1 MAQFF
6 IHRPVF
12 AWVLSI
18 VIMLAGAMSIFTLP
32 LEQYPDIAPPRV
44 SINTLYTGASA
55 ETVADSVTQVIEQQL
70 KGIDNVLYM
79 SSTSDSAGRSRT
91 QLTFAPGTDIDV
103 AQVQVQNKLQAAMNR
118 LPESVKSR
126 GVFVN
131 KGGQDNLMTFVFTSP
146 DPSVTQ
152 VAIGDYINSN
162 VVDVISR
169 IDGVGDVNVFGT
181 NYAMRIW
188 MDPAKMEQF
197 ALMPSDVISALN
209 SQNAQVSAGQ
219 LGALP
224 AVKDQMLNATIT
236 ARTKL
241 KTPEEFRNIVL
252 KSATDGS
259 VVTVGDIGRVELDA
273 DNLTVKSRLNN
284 QPGAG
289 LGIVLADGANAMAV
303 ATAINAKM
311 AELAPFF
318 PDGITGVISS
328 DSTPYV
334 KASIKEVAITL
345 FEALLLVVIV
355 MYVFLQNLRATLI
368 PAIAVPVV
376 LLGTFGVL
384 SVMGY
389 SINML
394 TMFAMVLSIGLLVDD
409 AIVVVE
415 NVERVM
421 HQEHLPAKEATIKS
435 MKEITPALVGIGLT
449 LAAVFIPM
457 AFFSGSVGVIYRQFS
472 VAIVSAM
479 AFSVL
484 VALTLTPALCATILK
499 PTEHNYGEPRKGWL
513 GHVDRFF
520 RGFNT
525 GFDRNATRYQGT
537 VRRLLQRAKR
547 MLLIYV
553 LIIGGVVLLFQKL
566 PTSFLPVEDQG
577 FITASVTLPAGSS
590 DAQLDVVLQD
600 ITRYFQ
606 AQPDVLRVNSLAGNS
621 GNQSSGN
628 IFVRLKPWDERPNP
642 EQSAEAISRKATKEL
657 ARIRQARIF
666 VSMPPAV
673 RGLGSDAGVN
683 FMLKDING
691 LGNDALRAAKDKV
704 IELANQRP
712 ELVNMRTTDF
722 DVTSELKVVIDD
734 RKAAALGVA
743 TNDINSVL
751 SSAIGGSYVNDFVHN
766 GRVKRVYVQGDAPYR
781 MLPQDIG
788 QWAVRNRS
796 GEMVPMSS
804 FTSTTWTSSAPQ
816 LMRYN
821 GAPAME
827 MLALTAPGVSSGAA
841 MRAVEKIMKEM
852 PLGIGYE
859 WTGAS
864 LQERQS
870 GAQAPLLYAIS
881 ILFVFLCLAALYE
894 SWSVPFSVIL
904 AVPLGVVGALL
915 ATYTRGMSNDVY
927 FQVGLLTTVGL
938 ASKNAILIVEF
949 AVQLQDQGRSV
960 FEAVVEAVR
969 RRLRPI
975 LMTSLAFG
983 FGVLPLALGTGPGAA
998 SRQAIGTAVLGGTV
1012 LSTMLG
1018 LFFVPVF
1025 FLLVRSWVNRR
1036 QKAPEDV
1043 PLATPPAASPTA
1055 PLATPPAAT
1064 AAQLA
1069 VQGEA

>member
-1 MAQFF
+1 MAYFF

-44 SINTLYTGASA
+44 SINTTYTGASA

-103 AQVQVQNKLQAAMNR
+103 AQVQVQNKLQTAMNR
-118 LPESVKSR
+118 LPEAVKSR

-131 KGGQDNLMTFVFTSP
+131 KGGQDNLMTYVFTSP
-146 DPSVTQ
+146 DSTVTQ
-152 VAIGDYINSN
+152 VAIGDYISSN

-181 NYAMRIW
+181 SYAMRIW
-188 MDPAKMEQF
+188 MDPGKLEQF
-197 ALMPSDVISALN
+197 ALMPSDIISALN

-241 KTPEEFRNIVL
+241 RTVEEFQGIVL
-252 KSATDGS
+252 KAATDGS
-259 VVTVGDIGRVELDA
+259 LVTVGDVARVELAA

-303 ATAINAKM
+303 AGAINAKM

-334 KASIKEVAITL
+334 RASIKEVAITL
-345 FEALLLVVIV
+345 AEAMVLVVIV
-355 MYVFLQNLRATLI
+355 MFIFLQNLRATLI

-384 SVMGY
+384 SALGY

-394 TMFAMVLSIGLLVDD
+394 TMFAMVLAIGLLVDD

-421 HQEHLPAKEATIKS
+421 HQEGLPAKEATIKS
-435 MKEITPALVGIGLT
+435 MAEITPALVGIGLT
-449 LAAVFIPM
+449 LSAVFIPM

-484 VALTLTPALCATILK
+484 VALTLTPALCATLLK
-499 PTEHNYGEPRKGWL
+499 PTEHLHEGSPARKGVL
-513 GHVDRFF
+513 GWVDRFF
-520 RGFNT
+520 RWFNAS
-525 GFDRNATRYQGT
+525 FDRNSTRYQGA
-537 VRRLLQRAKR
+537 VRQLLLRGKR
-547 MLLIYV
+547 VMLVFLLV
-553 LIIGGVVLLFQKL
+553 IGGVVLLFQKL

-577 FITASVTLPAGSS
+577 FLITSVTMPSGTS
-590 DAQLDVVLQD
+590 DAQLELVLQD
-600 ITRYFQ
+600 ITRYFN
-606 AQPDVLRVNSLAGNS
+606 AQPDILRVFSVAGNS

-628 IFVRLKPWDERPNP
+628 LYVRLKPWDDRPNA
-642 EQSAEAISRKATKEL
+642 EQSAEAIARKATRDL
-657 ARIRQARIF
+657 SRIRSARVF
-666 VSMPPAV
+666 VSQPPAV

-691 LGNDALRAAKDKV
+691 LGNDALRAAKDRV
-704 IELANQRP
+704 IELARARP
-712 ELVNMRTTDF
+712 ELASMRTTDF

-734 RKAAALGVA
+734 RKAAALGVSTA
-743 TNDINSVL
+743 DINNVL
-751 SSAIGGSYVNDFVHN
+751 SSAVGGSYVNDFVHN
-766 GRVKRVYVQGDAPYR
+766 GRVKRVYVQGDAPFR

-788 QWAVRNRS
+788 QWTVRNRT
-796 GEMVPMSS
+796 GDMVPLSA
-804 FTSTTWTSSAPQ
+804 FTSTAWTSGPPQ
-816 LMRYN
+816 LLRYN
-821 GAPAME
+821 GSPAME
-827 MLALTAPGVSSGAA
+827 MVSNTAPGVSSGAA
-841 MRAVEKIMKEM
+841 MRAVEEIMREM
-852 PLGIGYE
+852 PVGIGYE

-904 AVPLGVVGALL
+904 AVPLGIVGALL
-915 ATYTRGMSNDVY
+915 ATYFRDMSNDVY

-949 AVQLQDQGRSV
+949 AVQLQDQGKSV
-960 FEAVVEAVR
+960 FDATLEAVR

-1012 LSTMLG
+1012 LSTLLG

-1025 FLLVRSWVNRR
+1025 FLLVRNWVNRKR
-1036 QKAPEDV
+1036 PKE
-1043 PLATPPAASPTA
+1043 TPP
-1055 PLATPPAAT
+1055 TPGVDPSLS
-1064 AAQLA
+1064 Q
-1069 VQGEA
+1069 QGEP

>member
-1 MAQFF
+1 MAHFF

-44 SINTLYTGASA
+44 SLNATYTGASA

-91 QLTFAPGTDIDV
+91 QLTFAPGTAIDV
-103 AQVQVQNKLQAAMNR
+103 AQVQVQNKLQVAMNR
-118 LPESVKSR
+118 LPEAVKSR

-152 VAIGDYINSN
+152 VAIGDYISSN

-169 IDGVGDVNVFGT
+169 IDGVGDVNVYGT
-181 NYAMRIW
+181 GYAMRIW
-188 MDPAKMEQF
+188 MDPSKLEQY
-197 ALMPSDVISALN
+197 ALMPSDIIAALD

-224 AVKDQMLNATIT
+224 AVTGQMLNATVT

-241 KTPEEFRNIVL
+241 KTPEEFRRIVL
-252 KSATDGS
+252 KAAADGS
-259 VVTVGDIGRVELDA
+259 LVTVGDVARVQLEA
-273 DNLTVKSRLNN
+273 DNLLVKSRLNN
-284 QPGAG
+284 RPGAG
-289 LGIVLADGANAMAV
+289 LGVVLTDGANAMAV
-303 ATAINAKM
+303 ATAVNTKM

-334 KASIKEVAITL
+334 RASIKEVAITL
-345 FEALLLVVIV
+345 AEAMLLVVIV
-355 MYVFLQNLRATLI
+355 MFVFLQNLRATLI

-384 SVMGY
+384 SVLGY

-394 TMFAMVLSIGLLVDD
+394 TMFAMVLAIGLLVDD

-421 HQEHLPAKEATIKS
+421 HQEGLPAKEATIKS
-435 MKEITPALVGIGLT
+435 MAEITPALVGIGLT
-449 LAAVFIPM
+449 LSAVFIPM

-472 VAIVSAM
+472 IAIVSAM
-479 AFSVL
+479 AISVL
-484 VALTLTPALCATILK
+484 VALTLTPALCASILK
-499 PTEHNYGEPRKGWL
+499 PTHHLHEGAPIRAGFL
-513 GHVDRFF
+513 GQIDRFF
-520 RGFNT
+520 RWFNA
-525 GFDRNATRYQGT
+525 GFDRNSARYQGA
-537 VRRLLQRAKR
+537 VRQLLLRGKR
-547 MLLIYV
+547 VMLVFL
-553 LIIGGVVLLFQKL
+553 LLIGGVVVLFQKL
-566 PTSFLPVEDQG
+566 PTSFLPIEDQG

-590 DAQLDVVLQD
+590 DAQLEVVLQD
-600 ITRYFQ
+600 ITRYFT
-606 AQPDVLRVNSLAGNS
+606 AQPDVLRVNSVAGNN
-621 GNQSSGN
+621 GNQSSGT
-628 IFVRLKPWDERPNP
+628 IIVRLKPWDDRPNAD
-642 EQSAEAISRKATKEL
+642 QSAEAIASKATRDL
-657 ARIRQARIF
+657 SRIRSARIF

-691 LGNDALRAAKDKV
+691 LGYEALKAAKDRV
-704 IELANQRP
+704 IELASQRP
-712 ELVNMRTTDF
+712 ELANMRTTDF
-722 DVTSELKVVIDD
+722 DATSELKVVIDD
-734 RKAAALGVA
+734 RRAAALGVA
-743 TNDINSVL
+743 TDDINNVL
-751 SSAIGGSYVNDFVHN
+751 SSALGGSYVNDFVHN
-766 GRVKRVYVQGDAPYR
+766 GRVKRVYVQGDAPFR

-788 QWAVRNRS
+788 QWTVRNRT
-796 GEMVPMSS
+796 GDMVPLLA
-804 FTSTTWTSSAPQ
+804 FTSTTWSSSAPQ
-816 LMRYN
+816 LLRYN
-821 GAPAME
+821 GSPAME
-827 MLALTAPGVSSGAA
+827 MVSNTAAGVSSGAA
-841 MRAVEKIMKEM
+841 MGAVEAIMSQM
-852 PLGIGYE
+852 PVGIGYE

-870 GAQAPLLYAIS
+870 GAQAPMLYAIS

-904 AVPLGVVGALL
+904 AVPLGIVGALL
-915 ATYTRGMSNDVY
+915 ATYLRGMSNDVY

-949 AVQLQDQGRSV
+949 AVQLMDQGKSV
-960 FEAVVEAVR
+960 FDATLEAVR

-983 FGVLPLALGTGPGAA
+983 LGVLPLALGTGPGAA

-1012 LSTMLG
+1012 LSTALG

-1025 FLLVRSWVNRR
+1025 FLLVRRWVMRKR
-1036 QKAPEDV
+1036 PGE
-1043 PLATPPAASPTA
+1043 
-1055 PLATPPAAT
+1055 AAT
-1064 AAQLA
+1064 APAA
-1069 VQGEA
+1069 VPPLSHQGEA

>member
-1 MAQFF
+1 MAYFF

-44 SINTLYTGASA
+44 SINTTYTGASA

-103 AQVQVQNKLQAAMNR
+103 AQVQVQNKLQTAMNR
-118 LPESVKSR
+118 LPEAVKSR

-131 KGGQDNLMTFVFTSP
+131 KGGQDNLMTYVFTSS
-146 DPSVTQ
+146 DPTVTQ
-152 VAIGDYINSN
+152 VAIGDYITSN

-181 NYAMRIW
+181 SYAMRIW
-188 MDPAKMEQF
+188 MDPGKLEQF
-197 ALMPSDVISALN
+197 ALMPSDIVSALN

-241 KTPEEFRNIVL
+241 KTVEEFQGIVL
-252 KSATDGS
+252 KAATDGS
-259 VVTVGDIGRVELDA
+259 LVTVGDVARVELAA

-289 LGIVLADGANAMAV
+289 LGVVLADGANAMAV
-303 ATAINAKM
+303 ATAINTKM

-334 KASIKEVAITL
+334 RASIKEVAITL
-345 FEALLLVVIV
+345 AEAMLLVVIV
-355 MYVFLQNLRATLI
+355 MFIFLQNLRATLI

-384 SVMGY
+384 SALGY

-394 TMFAMVLSIGLLVDD
+394 TMFAMVLAIGLLVDD

-421 HQEHLPAKEATIKS
+421 HQEGLPAKEATIKS
-435 MKEITPALVGIGLT
+435 MAEITPALVGIGLT
-449 LAAVFIPM
+449 LSAVFIPM

-484 VALTLTPALCATILK
+484 VALTLTPALCATLLK
-499 PTEHNYGEPRKGWL
+499 PTEHLHEGAPARKGVMGWM
-513 GHVDRFF
+513 DRFF
-520 RGFNT
+520 RWFNT
-525 GFDRNATRYQGT
+525 SFDRNSTRYQGA
-537 VRRLLQRAKR
+537 VRQLLLRGKR
-547 MLLIYV
+547 VMLVFLLV
-553 LIIGGVVLLFQKL
+553 IGGVVLLFQKL

-577 FITASVTLPAGSS
+577 FLITSVTMPSGSS
-590 DAQLDVVLQD
+590 DAQLELVLQD
-600 ITRYFQ
+600 ITRYFN
-606 AQPDVLRVNSLAGNS
+606 AQPDILRVFSVAGNS

-628 IFVRLKPWDERPNP
+628 LYVRLKPWDERPNA
-642 EQSAEAISRKATKEL
+642 EQSAESIAGKATRDL
-657 ARIRQARIF
+657 SRIRSARVF
-666 VSMPPAV
+666 VSQPPAV

-691 LGNDALRAAKDKV
+691 LGNDALRAAKDRL
-704 IELANQRP
+704 IQMAGHRAELA
-712 ELVNMRTTDF
+712 NMRTTDF

-743 TNDINSVL
+743 TADINNVI
-751 SSAIGGSYVNDFVHN
+751 SSAVGGAYVNDFVHN
-766 GRVKRVYVQGDAPYR
+766 GRVKRVYVQGDAPFR
-781 MLPQDIG
+781 MLPKDIG
-788 QWAVRNRS
+788 QWTVRNRT
-796 GEMVPMSS
+796 GDMVPLSA
-804 FTSTTWTSSAPQ
+804 FTSTAWTSSAPQ
-816 LMRYN
+816 LLRYN
-821 GAPAME
+821 GSPAME
-827 MLALTAPGVSSGAA
+827 MISNTAPGVSSGAA
-841 MRAVEKIMKEM
+841 MRAVEEIMREM
-852 PLGIGYE
+852 PVGIGYE

-904 AVPLGVVGALL
+904 AVPLGIIGALL
-915 ATYTRGMSNDVY
+915 ATYFRDMSNDVY

-949 AVQLQDQGRSV
+949 AVQLQDQGKSV
-960 FEAVVEAVR
+960 FDATLEAVR

-1012 LSTMLG
+1012 LSTLLG

-1025 FLLVRSWVNRR
+1025 FLLVRNWVNRKR
-1036 QKAPEDV
+1036 PKE
-1043 PLATPPAASPTA
+1043 TPPTPGVA
-1055 PLATPPAAT
+1055 PSLSH
-1064 AAQLA
+1064 
-1069 VQGEA
+1069 QGEP